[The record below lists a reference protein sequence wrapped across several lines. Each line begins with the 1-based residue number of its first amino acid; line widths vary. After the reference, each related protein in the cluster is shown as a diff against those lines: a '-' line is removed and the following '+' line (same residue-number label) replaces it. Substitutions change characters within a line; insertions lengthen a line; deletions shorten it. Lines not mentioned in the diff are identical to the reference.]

1 MKYLWICTLIGAALT
16 ASGIGRGNTLQT
28 IVGLVLVAVGFAP
41 LVRRLMLNNKKTQV
55 KKKAEKARIDFL
67 KQRDDENKA
76 REIMLEQYKENADRR
91 YAEITAQEITFDQLI
106 AQRPPFYHYYQRGDR
121 FAAWVSNLRPGE
133 RLYPSFDYDLGGY
146 TFDDGIIVN
155 NAIGRV
161 LNDYPHSQVFV
172 YRVDDAP
179 SGTSA
184 ELVIHPIR

>member
-41 LVRRLMLNNKKTQV
+41 LVRRLVQNV
-55 KKKAEKARIDFL
+55 KKQKAEKA
-67 KQRDDENKA
+67 
-76 REIMLEQYKENADRR
+76 YKEAMQQLAD
-91 YAEITAQEITFDQLI
+91 AIKAQEITFDQLI
-106 AQRPPFYHYYQRGDR
+106 AQRPPLYHYYQRGNR
-121 FAAWVSNLRPGE
+121 FAAWVSNRRPGE
-133 RLYPSFDYDLGGY
+133 RLYPLYDDDLGGY
-146 TFDDGIIVN
+146 TFDEGIIVN
-155 NAIGRV
+155 NAIGQV
-161 LNDYPHSQVFV
+161 LRDYPHSQVFV

>member
-28 IVGLVLVAVGFAP
+28 IVGLVLVLVGFAP
-41 LVRRLMLNNKKTQV
+41 LVRRLVQNV
-55 KKKAEKARIDFL
+55 KKQKAEKAR
-67 KQRDDENKA
+67 KERMAQRSA
-76 REIMLEQYKENADRR
+76 EIM
-91 YAEITAQEITFDQLI
+91 AQEITFDQLI
-106 AQRPPFYHYYQRGDR
+106 AQRPPLYHYYQRGNR

-146 TFDDGIIVN
+146 TFDEGIIVN
-155 NAIGRV
+155 NAIGQV
-161 LNDYPHSQVFV
+161 LRDYPHSQVFV